1 MEGYQYYNRASPWQ
15 RTSWMA
21 WQWNGPPSSLNRP
34 RWTDWAWTMGHLETC
49 CKHWGTW
56 DLDRTFHGTSRSDS
70 NYFFHYNQSYFIQ
83 AYVPLP
89 FVVAIGN
96 LQLNKTLHSVTC
108 INCKLCTCLNSSIS
122 LKNDS
127 LLILRSW
134 HNLWLPINLQ
144 WPWEEGPKARLASQ
158 LFTKLL

>member
-1 MEGYQYYNRASPWQ
+1 MTEEFLASLTMEWPPPRPQIILDKQTGPKQWDIWKLAANTEELGT
-15 RTSWMA
+15 RT
-21 WQWNGPPSSLNRP
+21 RHF
-34 RWTDWAWTMGHLETC
+34 T
-49 CKHWGTW
+49 GTN
-56 DLDRTFHGTSRSDS
+56 HSYS
-70 NYFFHYNQSYFIQ
+70 NYFFHYNQVYFIQ

-96 LQLNKTLHSVTC
+96 LQFNKTLHSVTC
-108 INCKLCTCLNSSIS
+108 INCKLYTCLNSSVS

-127 LLILRSW
+127 LLILWSQ

>member
-1 MEGYQYYNRASPWQ
+1 MTEDFLASLRLDSGMPHPQ
-15 RTSWMA
+15 IILNKQIGPR
-21 WQWNGPPSSLNRP
+21 QWDIWKLAASTEEL
-34 RWTDWAWTMGHLETC
+34 
-49 CKHWGTW
+49 GTW
-56 DLDRTFHGTSRSDS
+56 IGYFAGTNCSHR
-70 NYFFHYNQSYFIQ
+70 NYFFHYNQPYFIQ

-96 LQLNKTLHSVTC
+96 LQFNKTLHSVTC
-108 INCKLCTCLNSSIS
+108 INCKLYTCLNSSIS

-127 LLILRSW
+127 LLILRSQ

>member
-1 MEGYQYYNRASPWQ
+1 MTEDFLGSLMMEWPPPCPRIILDKQIGPK
-15 RTSWMA
+15 
-21 WQWNGPPSSLNRP
+21 QWDMWKLAANTEQL
-34 RWTDWAWTMGHLETC
+34 
-49 CKHWGTW
+49 GTW
-56 DLDRTFHGTSRSDS
+56 TRHSTGTNHSYS

-89 FVVAIGN
+89 FVVAIGH
-96 LQLNKTLHSVTC
+96 LQFNKTLRSVIC
-108 INCKLCTCLNSSIS
+108 MNCKLYTCLNSFIS

-127 LLILRSW
+127 LLILRLR

-144 WPWEEGPKARLASQ
+144 RPWEEGPKARLASQ

>member
-1 MEGYQYYNRASPWQ
+1 MTEDFLASLMIVWPSPRPWIILDKQ
-15 RTSWMA
+15 I
-21 WQWNGPPSSLNRP
+21 RP
-34 RWTDWAWTMGHLETC
+34 
-49 CKHWGTW
+49 KHWNIWKLAANTEELGTW
-56 DLDRTFHGTSRSDS
+56 TRHFTGTNHIYS
-70 NYFFHYNQSYFIQ
+70 NYFFHYNQLYFIQ
-83 AYVPLP
+83 AHVPLP

-96 LQLNKTLHSVTC
+96 LQFNKTLHSVTC
-108 INCKLCTCLNSSIS
+108 INCKLYTCLNSSIS

-127 LLILRSW
+127 LLILRSQ